1 MYSNKTFLINL
12 FKAFNKLHD
21 MRGNCVISPYNYAIN
36 DRPYDPTK
44 KGSYITTA
52 NLTTMAT
59 SANSATPAY
68 MPTLATAITVTAD
81 NAGLATEFL
90 WPGNTHTAAG
100 LPLFHETRCIGK
112 CVYGLDCETMSN
124 DFSVLSG
131 LNTTDFK
138 PFNIVLEVDSI
149 KN

>member
-1 MYSNKTFLINL
+1 
-12 FKAFNKLHD
+12 

-44 KGSYITTA
+44 KGAYITTA
-52 NLTTMAT
+52 DIVTMAAT
-59 SANSATPAY
+59 ANTVTPAY
-68 MPTLATAITVTAD
+68 MPSLAVPITAAALAAD
-81 NAGLATEFL
+81 LRVGQL